1 MQKKLIDWKL
11 DDPKRKPIEE
21 VREIRNEIERRVES
35 LGAFQD

>member
-11 DDPKRKPIEE
+11 DDPKGKPIEE

-35 LGAFQD
+35 LGAFPD